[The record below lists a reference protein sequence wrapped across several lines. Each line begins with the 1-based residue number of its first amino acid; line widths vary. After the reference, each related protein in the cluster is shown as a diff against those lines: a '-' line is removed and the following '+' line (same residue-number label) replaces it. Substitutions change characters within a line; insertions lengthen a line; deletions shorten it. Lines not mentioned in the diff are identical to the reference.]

1 MKCLAIMFFKIPSSK
16 DIITTLRIV
25 RLDKPQLTFL
35 LILYFRATAMLIDGV
50 GFAVQPVVVL
60 AFLDLCD
67 YL

>member
-16 DIITTLRIV
+16 DIIATLRIV
-25 RLDKPQLTFL
+25 RLDKPKLTFL
-35 LILYFRATAMLIDGV
+35 LIFYFHATAMLIDGV

-60 AFLDLCD
+60 AFLNLCD